1 MGPAWPRRDT
11 ALTPSTQSYLNPH
24 SRPPH
29 KHEDADSGIE
39 LAWVDGRVHVVSV
52 DQNSRA
58 EKAGVFVGDEI
69 LEISGIS
76 IDAQY
81 TAEALN
87 ELVSSWYDVSSAW

>member
-1 MGPAWPRRDT
+1 M
-11 ALTPSTQSYLNPH
+11 
-24 SRPPH
+24 
-29 KHEDADSGIE
+29 
-39 LAWVDGRVHVVSV
+39 DGRVHVVSV
-52 DQNSRA
+52 DPSSRA

-87 ELVSSWYDVSSAW
+87 ELVSSWYVMCRALRTTVRHKNRSTPS